1 MAMKSM
7 IRMVARVAGLAAL
20 AALPAEALIAAPADE
35 TLGVAFG
42 DMRIACARAPS
53 AVCANR
59 VTALLDG
66 NGDGRIVPAELD
78 ETRRRALAEAR
89 QKQTGLTDSDR
100 GMVAIA
106 IAAIDSAGLDTVF
119 AGFDAN
125 RDGGIDRGELFADF
139 RLDNRPFAEIVND
152 PQAVDWPGF
161 ADRFGETGR
170 MFLPLLLKAG
180 R

>member
-1 MAMKSM
+1 MRLT
-7 IRMVARVAGLAAL
+7 IRMMARAAGLAFL
-20 AALPAEALIAAPADE
+20 AALPVEVTIAAPADDS
-35 TLGVAFG
+35 LGVAFG
-42 DMRIACARAPS
+42 EMRIACARAPS

-66 NGDGRIVPAELD
+66 NGDGRIVPAELG

-139 RLDNRPFAEIVND
+139 RLDTRPFAEIVKD
-152 PQAVDWPGF
+152 PEAVNWPGF

-170 MFLPLLLKAG
+170 MFLPLLLNAG